1 MAIQIPSLDSE
12 PPPPT
17 HKSGP
22 DFSLTQTLSAHTRA
36 VTALRFSNDGTVLVS
51 AGADGYLHFWDLTT
65 GEHKRSLR
73 AHPTGINDISISPDS
88 LYLATASDDTTSLI
102 HLFQPLPT
110 SSASFRPIPLR
121 VFSTHT
127 APVLAVAFS
136 PKSNLL
142 VTGSFDES
150 AIIWDVK
157 GGKVLRVLPA
167 HADAVWTVGWD
178 GEGGMVLTGSTDGLI
193 RLWDAN
199 SGQCLKTLDNDT
211 NSPVSFAT
219 CTPSPF
225 FLLSATLSSTLRVYN
240 FVTSKVLKTIRAPG
254 LYISDT
260 HPCPAAVFGREE
272 TTETSENGLHGIG
285 KRRKRETW
293 VITGSENGKVV
304 ICDLGSRRVLQVLE
318 AEADHPSP
326 IVAIAVH
333 PDGRTIASGSL
344 EPDRAIRIWRD
355 ASSLSP

>member
-1 MAIQIPSLDSE
+1 M
-12 PPPPT
+12 T
-17 HKSGP
+17 
-22 DFSLTQTLSAHTRA
+22 
-36 VTALRFSNDGTVLVS
+36 
-51 AGADGYLHFWDLTT
+51 
-65 GEHKRSLR
+65 
-73 AHPTGINDISISPDS
+73 PDS

-178 GEGGMVLTGSTDGLI
+178 GEGGMVLTGSTDGLMYVQSHYDRWMALSI
-193 RLWDAN
+193 ERDRRLWDAN

-211 NSPVSFAT
+211 NSPV
-219 CTPSPF
+219 
-225 FLLSATLSSTLRVYN
+225 LV
-240 FVTSKVLKTIRAPG
+240 VLPNLAG
-254 LYISDT
+254 
-260 HPCPAAVFGREE
+260 
-272 TTETSENGLHGIG
+272 
-285 KRRKRETW
+285 
-293 VITGSENGKVV
+293 
-304 ICDLGSRRVLQVLE
+304 
-318 AEADHPSP
+318 
-326 IVAIAVH
+326 
-333 PDGRTIASGSL
+333 
-344 EPDRAIRIWRD
+344 
-355 ASSLSP
+355 